1 MRISRGVRRLLMG
14 VLATSAVALAL
25 AVAPAPAAHAT
36 GYTPIGGP
44 GINLIGS
51 SIAFTAIEAYQK
63 FTCSTANYG
72 GTVVSPG
79 APRAYG
85 SPAATLTTQTISGC
99 SNPTMGAVT
108 FTPIGSWD
116 LAFTGPP
123 AAGGTVSWPVR
134 VSNVAI
140 AFSYPSCTFRIEGA
154 INGRFNTA
162 TQRFT
167 PNTGASGLAIPA
179 SGPGVPTGVWCTVL
193 DLQPGDTFE
202 VAGSWTNGP
211 PSGSTGLTAAAG
223 YTASGTSLALTGTNV
238 SLHDLPANQHLT
250 TCPTF
255 TLDGTVDAS
264 GAPRT
269 YGTAAATLPSIA
281 ASGCTGS
288 ATLAP
293 AGTWALVAT
302 GAPDATGQLWPAR
315 VTNVT
320 LALDRPGW
328 CSFTV
333 AGSVNGTFDETT
345 QRFTPVAGA
354 TGLSIVDVPAGPMC
368 ATLGIASGHPVGV
381 GGFWTSTGPALDLS

>member
-1 MRISRGVRRLLMG
+1 MG
-14 VLATSAVALAL
+14 
-25 AVAPAPAAHAT
+25 
-36 GYTPIGGP
+36 GY
-44 GINLIGS
+44 
-51 SIAFTAIEAYQK
+51 
-63 FTCSTANYG
+63 
-72 GTVVSPG
+72 
-79 APRAYG
+79 
-85 SPAATLTTQTISGC
+85 
-99 SNPTMGAVT
+99 
-108 FTPIGSWD
+108 
-116 LAFTGPP
+116 
-123 AAGGTVSWPVR
+123 
-134 VSNVAI
+134 
-140 AFSYPSCTFRIEGA
+140 
-154 INGRFNTA
+154 
-162 TQRFT
+162 
-167 PNTGASGLAIPA
+167 
-179 SGPGVPTGVWCTVL
+179 
-193 DLQPGDTFE
+193 
-202 VAGSWTNGP
+202 WTNYP
-211 PSGSTGLTAAAG
+211 PSGSTGLTAAAA
-223 YTASGTSLALTGTNV
+223 YTATGTSLALTGTNV

-269 YGTAAATLPSIA
+269 YGTAAATLASIA

-293 AGTWALVAT
+293 AGTWSLVAT